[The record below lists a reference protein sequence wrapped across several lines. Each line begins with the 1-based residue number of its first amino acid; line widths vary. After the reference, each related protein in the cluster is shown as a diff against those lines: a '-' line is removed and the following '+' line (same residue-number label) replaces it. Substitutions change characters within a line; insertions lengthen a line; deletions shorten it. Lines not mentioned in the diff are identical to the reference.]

1 MQYKISE
8 DEYVHG
14 GIQKDFYSEGDVESS
29 NCLLCNSASKTSI
42 YKERGHIGIV
52 QCNDCGLI
60 YTSPRPKEAE
70 QNYFGD
76 ASIFYEEARFI
87 FKGTKP
93 HHRDK
98 NYEYEIAQLKQIKS
112 AGKLL
117 DIGTNMGFFLRK
129 AREAGYDVEGV
140 EPAPALAEIARKEFS
155 FKIKNSYFKKEDFAQ
170 KSFDIITLVDVF
182 EHITSPVPILKDVY
196 EVLKDDGIVCIKVP
210 NGNYNKLKL
219 KLAQLSR
226 REQQHELFNGYEHVV
241 HYTIMSMNKMASKA
255 NFKIKK
261 VIIPLPIN
269 PPVWA
274 NLTGHYFQYPSPFIL
289 DWKRIITRKLFYY
302 IGKIEKMIGLSV
314 RFAPD
319 LMFILEK
326 QVTKSKK

>member
-1 MQYKISE
+1 MQYKLSE
-8 DEYVHG
+8 EEYVHG
-14 GIQKDFYSEGDVESS
+14 GTQKDYYDENDVENC
-29 NCLLCNSASKTSI
+29 NCLLCNSDKKTEI

-52 QCNDCGLI
+52 QCNECGLI

-76 ASIFYEEARFI
+76 ADVFYDEARLI
-87 FKGTKP
+87 FKGNKK

-98 NYEYEIAQLKQIKS
+98 NYEYELEHIKQIKPS
-112 AGKLL
+112 GKLL

-129 AREAGYDVEGV
+129 AKQFGFDVEGV
-140 EPAPALAEIARKEFS
+140 EPAPALAKIATTEFGL
-155 FKIKNSYFKKEDFAQ
+155 KIRNSYFSKNDFPA
-170 KSFDIITLVDVF
+170 KSFDIVTLVDVF
-182 EHITSPVPILKDVY
+182 EHVTTPVDVLKNVY

-219 KLAQLSR
+219 KLARLSG
-226 REQQHELFNGYEHVV
+226 REKQHELFNAYEHVA
-241 HYTIMSMNKMASKA
+241 HYTIKSMKKMAAKTG
-255 NFKIKK
+255 FKLKK
-261 VIIPLPIN
+261 VIVPLPIN

-289 DWKRIITRKLFYY
+289 DWKRILTRKGFYY
-302 IGKIEKMIGLSV
+302 VGKIEKLLGLSV
-314 RFAPD
+314 SFAPD

-326 QVTKSKK
+326 KQK